1 MKKIKLIFFY
11 NLLLIL
17 FFKNI
22 LAKVETN
29 IVIKIENE
37 IITNYEIK
45 NKILTTLFLSN
56 EEINQKNINQ
66 LKKQAVNFLIQ
77 HKLRIIELNKYNI
90 KNDET
95 RVNTYLNSV
104 SSNNI
109 IGLKEKFKKN
119 NINFELY
126 KDEIITEFKWQKL
139 IYSIYSNKIT
149 IDENNID
156 KELNEIIKKKT
167 DIEQFRLSE
176 IEILLNN
183 NIKDNENIL
192 LIKKQ
197 IEEQGFENAALKFSI
212 SSTSS
217 KQGDLGW
224 LNAKSISKEIYNIIS
239 KMKVGDVTD
248 PIKRQNNI
256 LFLKLK
262 DKKILKSKDANIV
275 ELKKNL
281 IANKKNELFN
291 LYSRS
296 HLSKLKNTSLIEY
309 K

>member
-291 LYSRS
+291 LYSAS

>member
-291 LYSRS
+291 LYSKS

-309 K
+309 R